1 MSLGTQN
8 MKTGADALS
17 SAENKSGVQNMKM
30 GPDAL
35 ETAENMSESGKHEK
49 GIGRPLYR
57 RK

>member
-1 MSLGTQN
+1 

-17 SAENKSGVQNMKM
+17 YGENKSGVQNMKTA
-30 GPDAL
+30 PDAL
-35 ETAENMSESGKHEK
+35 ETAENMSKSEKHEK